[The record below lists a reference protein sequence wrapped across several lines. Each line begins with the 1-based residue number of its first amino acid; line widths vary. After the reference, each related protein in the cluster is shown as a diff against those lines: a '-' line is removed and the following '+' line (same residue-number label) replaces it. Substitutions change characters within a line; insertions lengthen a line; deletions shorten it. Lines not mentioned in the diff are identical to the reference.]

1 MTFSSFFVDLEW
13 FSLLLLAGYLLREF
27 CPPLQKIFL
36 PSAVIGGVIA
46 LIGGEQVLGLWQVP
60 EVFSSLSGSLIILIM
75 TCLVW
80 GVKIDL
86 SRIKSYADYFCF
98 LNAVR
103 FGQVMMGALTGIL
116 LKMVW
121 TGLPQGWGTMAFSAY
136 FGGHGTVASYAGVFE
151 SLGQGTDYSAIGMIE
166 ATMGLIT
173 AVVVGMVMVNIG
185 VRKGWATYVKP
196 DGSNK
201 GSAYEERR
209 LLPKEKRTAIGT
221 TKVPSGSVNAL
232 VFQFAMLMG
241 CIFLGH
247 NLLKLLGKYVWS
259 GFSSFPNM
267 LYGIIGAI
275 IVWPIMQ
282 KLKLDDYV
290 DRKTCTT
297 ISGFALELL
306 ILTSIATLNL
316 SVLSAFWVPIVI
328 QFVIM
333 TIFTG
338 WLCFWYN
345 KRIAE
350 KEWFEKSLFVFG
362 QSTGA
367 TPSGLTLVRA
377 VDPDSVACPGEAHA
391 VQSGVAGVI
400 FGWLPA
406 LLPVLAINMPW
417 AEVGVGALGF
427 IVCFAAGWIL
437 FRKNIKAN
445 FGR

>member
-13 FSLLLLAGYLLREF
+13 FALFLLAGYLLREL

-36 PSAVIGGVIA
+36 PSSVIGGVIA
-46 LIGGEQVLGLWQVP
+46 LIGGEQVLGLWTVP
-60 EVFSSLSGSLIILIM
+60 ASFSSYSGSLIILIM
-75 TCLVW
+75 ACIMW
-80 GVKIDL
+80 GIKIDA
-86 SRIKSYADYFCF
+86 SRIRGYADYFCF
-98 LNAVR
+98 LNAML
-103 FGQVMMGALTGIL
+103 FGQIFLGALTGIL
-116 LKMVW
+116 LRMIW

-151 SLGQGTDYSAIGMIE
+151 SLGMGTDYTAIGMIE
-166 ATMGLIT
+166 ATPGLIIAT
-173 AVVVGMVMVNIG
+173 IGGMIFVNIG
-185 VRKGWATYVKP
+185 VRKGWATYVKA
-196 DGSNK
+196 DDK
-201 GSAYEERR
+201 LTKYEERR
-209 LLPKEKRTAIGT
+209 LLPKEKRTSIGT
-221 TKVPSGSVNAL
+221 TKVPPGSVNAL
-232 VFQFAMLMG
+232 AFQFAMLMG

-267 LYGIIGAI
+267 LYGIIGVV

-282 KLKLDDYV
+282 KLNLGDYV
-290 DRKTCTT
+290 DRKSATT
-297 ISGFALELL
+297 ISVFALELL
-306 ILTSIATLNL
+306 ILSSVTTIDLE
-316 SVLSAFWVPIVI
+316 VLSSFWFPILI

-333 TIFTG
+333 TTFTA

-350 KEWFEKSLFVFG
+350 KEWFEKALFVFG

-367 TPSGLTLVRA
+367 TPAGLTLVRA

-391 VQSGVAGVI
+391 VQSGVAGVV

-417 AEVGVGALGF
+417 GEVGLGLVGF
-427 IVCFAAGWIL
+427 VIRFAAGWIL
-437 FRKNIKAN
+437 FRKYIKTN
-445 FGR
+445 YGR